1 MENLGCAKLT
11 AQLLLAVLCVCG
23 LPVRS
28 VSELVYGGGSAG
40 WSEWDTVVDGVMGG
54 LSSGAM
60 DLDGE
65 AVRFSGD
72 INFDGGGFSS
82 ISRQLAQPANL
93 TDISGFLV
101 TLDAL
106 PVGSSPMALDLSLNT
121 VGSFWTHGATLTARP
136 GPAGTKTQHFLPMD
150 TFTRTSWN
158 GRRCLSSCQLDPTA
172 VNRIGLF
179 VLFQEG
185 PFELT
190 IHSIEAVASSENAPT
205 TQTPVLNFTSNAA
218 VADFLTEAAY
228 RGAVL
233 YDKGYPELGVAL
245 HAVALETVLSAN
257 GPPRSIRPTICA
269 GLAHVAAQD
278 ASSQEMAWLLLR
290 LVEAVVDDLT
300 GDTRQIVTTYPEV
313 ARGAWL
319 MTINNSTTDCVAD
332 AVARDVATL
341 VTGTEPALVPERGTS
356 SQFAVVEEVGPGMV
370 GATEPAGGGAVT
382 EASSNTSAATGT
394 TAGGAAGRAL
404 LLWLATALM
413 ATFVRVAPQ

>member
-136 GPAGTKTQHFLPMD
+136 GPPGTKTQHFLPMD

-269 GLAHVAAQD
+269 GLARRCAGCILAGDGLVAA
-278 ASSQEMAWLLLR
+278 ASR
-290 LVEAVVDDLT
+290 
-300 GDTRQIVTTYPEV
+300 
-313 ARGAWL
+313 RG
-319 MTINNSTTDCVAD
+319 
-332 AVARDVATL
+332 
-341 VTGTEPALVPERGTS
+341 RG
-356 SQFAVVEEVGPGMV
+356 
-370 GATEPAGGGAVT
+370 
-382 EASSNTSAATGT
+382 
-394 TAGGAAGRAL
+394 
-404 LLWLATALM
+404 
-413 ATFVRVAPQ
+413 